1 MVQAL
6 KIVYVFN
13 LSGSVRCTQNFSWYV
28 QFLQN
33 GKTLLRSVTIEHPSI
48 FLKPNREA
56 MPKWA
61 LLGRCNPNQTQINCL
76 VLKNTCFKPRSYTLW
91 TIDRTAHVG
100 TISTPLCSCNRQ
112 GWGSQIEDGRALWNQ
127 TTQNCKSFQL
137 ICLVV
142 ELLCLVD
149 SKFYT
154 DLKNSSEY
162 HVSIFI
168 SRWLKAEVFVD
179 IFGAYHLVINGS
191 TVSLEAHPL
200 T

>member
-1 MVQAL
+1 MQGSKFENFAWSFQPLFTKYLANPHAKLPVKKML
-6 KIVYVFN
+6 FRWTPIWMWHE
-13 LSGSVRCTQNFSWYV
+13 LSESYG
-28 QFLQN
+28 
-33 GKTLLRSVTIEHPSI
+33 I

-61 LLGRCNPNQTQINCL
+61 LLLGRCNPNQTQINCL
-76 VLKNTCFKPRSYTLW
+76 VLKNTSFKPRSYTLW

-154 DLKNSSEY
+154 DLKNSS
-162 HVSIFI
+162 VPCF
-168 SRWLKAEVFVD
+168 
-179 IFGAYHLVINGS
+179 
-191 TVSLEAHPL
+191 
-200 T
+200 